1 MKNLKVIIIMLLA
14 ANFSFAQTN
23 SYFAPDQG
31 QTGDRNTFIGAKT
44 GLDAEIGDGNT
55 FVGHQAGMDAKGRR
69 NVYIGENAGSEAT
82 GTASYATAIGFASG
96 MKNQAGYNVFIGAYT
111 GQNNTTGGNN
121 VFIGRDAGRLNVS
134 GRENM
139 FLGTYAG
146 QNNMAN
152 GNTFVGAF
160 SGRYTTTGKSNMFL
174 GTNSGLNN
182 VDGDFNL
189 FSGNNAGQAN
199 ESGNKNVYL
208 GANAGYL
215 NTGGNNV
222 FIGYEAGKEL
232 TGVSNKLYIQN
243 SKELETP
250 LIYGD
255 FAGSQVGIGTSDV
268 PANYRL
274 AVKGHIVAEE
284 LTLSVYQDGAS
295 GSGWPDYVF
304 EEDYDLTPL
313 NELEVQIETLGHL
326 PGVPSAQEVGQNGHK
341 AGQMDAILLEKVEE
355 LTLHLIEMDK
365 TIKRLEKIEQ
375 ELRTENE
382 ALRK

>member
-1 MKNLKVIIIMLLA
+1 MKNLKAIIIMLLV
-14 ANFSFAQTN
+14 ANFSFAQTD

-44 GLDAEIGDGNT
+44 GLDAEIGGGNT
-55 FVGHQAGMDAKGRR
+55 FIGHKAGMDAKGQR
-69 NVYIGENAGSEAT
+69 NVYIGENAGANAT
-82 GTASYATAIGFASG
+82 GAASYATAIGFAAG
-96 MKNQAGYNVFIGAYT
+96 MNNRAGYNVFVGGYS
-111 GQNNTTGGNN
+111 GLNNTTGVNN
-121 VFIGRDAGRLNVS
+121 VFV
-134 GRENM
+134 GREAGKTNLSGHHNM

-146 QNNMAN
+146 QNNTASS
-152 GNTFVGAF
+152 NTFIGTS
-160 SGRYTTTGKSNMFL
+160 SGQTNTTGRGNMFL
-174 GTNSGLNN
+174 GTNSGLSN
-182 VDGDFNL
+182 DTGDFNL

-199 ESGNKNVYL
+199 VSGDKNVYL

-222 FIGYEAGKEL
+222 FIGYQAGKEL
-232 TGVSNKLYIQN
+232 TGVSNKLYIEN
-243 SKELETP
+243 SDELETP

-255 FAGSQVGIGTSDV
+255 FISNQVGIGTNDV
-268 PANYRL
+268 PADYKL

-284 LTLSVYQDGAS
+284 LTLSIYQDGVA

-326 PGVPSAQEVGQNGHK
+326 PGVPSAQEVGQNGHN